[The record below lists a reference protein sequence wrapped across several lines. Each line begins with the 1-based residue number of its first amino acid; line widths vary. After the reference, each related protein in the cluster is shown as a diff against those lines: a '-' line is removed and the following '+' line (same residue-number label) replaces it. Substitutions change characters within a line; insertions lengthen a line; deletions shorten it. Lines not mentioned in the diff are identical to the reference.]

1 MSCSRIWI
9 CQPSCRIKAVGTC
22 ATRGR
27 MVRWE
32 SRIGLADKR
41 RRMPPLDSRVPSIV
55 PDGPSNQARMAP
67 LTTSV
72 RDTIAGNQRLHAPRS
87 PAFGEFGNQS
97 LQEWIGVRMF
107 GVIILG

>member
-1 MSCSRIWI
+1 
-9 CQPSCRIKAVGTC
+9 
-22 ATRGR
+22 
-27 MVRWE
+27 
-32 SRIGLADKR
+32 
-41 RRMPPLDSRVPSIV
+41 
-55 PDGPSNQARMAP
+55 MAP